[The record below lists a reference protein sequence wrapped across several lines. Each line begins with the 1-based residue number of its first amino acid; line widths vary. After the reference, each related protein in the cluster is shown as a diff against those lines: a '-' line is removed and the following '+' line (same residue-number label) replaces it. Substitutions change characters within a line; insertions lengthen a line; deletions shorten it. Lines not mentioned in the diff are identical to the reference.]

1 MSDAWML
8 IHIFKNK
15 DVGYCGI
22 IDIYS
27 NSSQVINETDKT
39 IINGLKI
46 LRIVFIVFLSYFL
59 FT

>member
-1 MSDAWML
+1 ML